1 MLKSRVFS
9 QMLKQ
14 HIVVVSIGVSLV
26 VGRRILIGTR
36 KRGAKNV
43 AQVAKMLEML
53 DGAAGFLIGSRSKF

>member
-1 MLKSRVFS
+1 
-9 QMLKQ
+9 MLKQ